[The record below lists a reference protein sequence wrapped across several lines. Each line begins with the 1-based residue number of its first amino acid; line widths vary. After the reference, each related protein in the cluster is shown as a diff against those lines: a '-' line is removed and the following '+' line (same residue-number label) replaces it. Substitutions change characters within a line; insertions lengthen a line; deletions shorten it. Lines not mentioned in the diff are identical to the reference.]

1 MTRAAQAVKIT
12 TTVMFLLVGDKRL
25 PLREAVSKVKEGG
38 GGGNVYHGLLSK
50 KTDGT
55 RYLSPYGVCVPK
67 LSDDLPDTVR
77 LLVQQVEVTGDD
89 VTVLDEKTVPVKL
102 EFGYTDKGNRRAK
115 FSGAYDIPFLGRKML
130 TISISSPKNGDPT
143 NNVIA
148 KAINL
153 GAGGAGGGS
162 RIVDLDDL

>member
-1 MTRAAQAVKIT
+1 MTRAAQAVEKIT
-12 TTVMFLLVGDKRL
+12 TTVMYLLVGDKRL
-25 PLREAVSKVKEGG
+25 PLREAVSKVKENG
-38 GGGNVYHGLLSK
+38 GGGNTYHALLAK
-50 KTDGT
+50 KADGT
-55 RYLSPYGVCVPK
+55 RYLSPYGVTVAK
-67 LSDDLPDTVR
+67 LCDELPDTVR

-89 VTVLDEKTVPVKL
+89 ATVIDEKTVPVKL
-102 EFGYTDKGNRRAK
+102 EFGFTDKGNRRVK

-153 GAGGAGGGS
+153 GAGAGGGS
-162 RIVDLDDL
+162 RVVSLDDL